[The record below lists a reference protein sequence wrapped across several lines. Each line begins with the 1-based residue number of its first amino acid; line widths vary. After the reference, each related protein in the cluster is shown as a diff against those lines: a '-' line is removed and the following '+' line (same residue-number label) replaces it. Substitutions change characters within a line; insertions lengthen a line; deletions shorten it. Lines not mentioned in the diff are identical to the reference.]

1 MSWCDVLY
9 LNYMKFIQ
17 GQSRTRINLFP
28 VSLDQTLDADNE
40 VRIID
45 LFVDSLSIKDYG
57 FRTDFIAY
65 GRPAYGTI
73 KRQLRSSYILTKKG
87 LSRAGSDVGFMF
99 IAYNLRR
106 IINILGENRLKEYL
120 RILVPSFLTVSAFLR
135 RKIRSLGSFIF
146 QNIFCPVQIQLS
158 LKSC

>member
-1 MSWCDVLY
+1 
-9 LNYMKFIQ
+9 MKFIQ

-57 FRTDFIAY
+57 FRTDYIAY

-73 KRQLRSSYILTKKG
+73 KRFR
-87 LSRAGSDVGFMF
+87 
-99 IAYNLRR
+99 
-106 IINILGENRLKEYL
+106 ILGRGLAIFSPGKE
-120 RILVPSFLTVSAFLR
+120 SAGPAQMSGL
-135 RKIRSLGSFIF
+135 
-146 QNIFCPVQIQLS
+146 CLS
-158 LKSC
+158 HITSGEL